1 MYCLTCDLTWS
12 DLFANLKTPASLFVS
27 ASMHNLQHIF
37 PRIIKKEKSVQILR
51 KKGVQ
56 FNSIRQI
63 IWTFKTH
70 FLSSWHSYLF
80 ANLKTPVSL
89 FLICFN
95 AHCYHVNDFPLV
107 NGTPGII
114 QDPIDL
120 LLAKCNSD
128 IGIGFQCL
136 QYLCQNWVN
145 CTLPN
150 SDIGIGFQYLQYCLP
165 FIG

>member
-107 NGTPGII
+107 NGTQGII

-120 LLAKCNSD
+120 LLAKCNFTNKKVD
-128 IGIGFQCL
+128 
-136 QYLCQNWVN
+136 
-145 CTLPN
+145 
-150 SDIGIGFQYLQYCLP
+150 GIGFQYLQYHPP
-165 FIG
+165 FINKIALC